1 MITIN
6 KEEFTERLDEY
17 LDFLRSQIERNHK
30 LTFGAPKDGEMYLYE
45 FQFSDEKGLD
55 TNLVKKFLEDIRT
68 LSLRVF
74 DELQN
79 KYNYAPNPI
88 QLVTIILQKIAH
100 KYGEIEER
108 N

>member
-1 MITIN
+1 MIKIN

-17 LDFLRSQIERNHK
+17 LNFLKTQIKRNHK

-55 TNLVKKFLEDIRT
+55 TNLVKRFLEDIRT
-68 LSLRVF
+68 LSLRAF

-79 KYNYAPNPI
+79 KYNFTPSPI
-88 QLVTIILQKIAH
+88 QLVTVILQRIAH
-100 KYGEIEER
+100 KYGKKVS
-108 N
+108 